1 MGPILLSLSLAAAT
15 PVAQPLTS
23 PRRIAPV
30 ARARIISG
38 VRIGLANRQRHPD
51 AAVIHAAVVQRG
63 LIEFR

>member
-15 PVAQPLTS
+15 PVAQPVTL
-23 PRRIAPV
+23 PRRVV

-38 VRIGLANRQRHPD
+38 VRISLANRQRHPD
-51 AAVIHAAVVQRG
+51 AAVIHAAVVHRG